1 MDKNNEFCND
11 LPLQCFLFFIFFFIS
26 ILVVILNQ
34 RDILFG
40 VDK

>member
-1 MDKNNEFCND
+1 MNFVMIYHCSV
-11 LPLQCFLFFIFFFIS
+11 FYSLFFSFS

-34 RDILFG
+34 RDTLFG

>member
-1 MDKNNEFCND
+1 MNFVMIYHYIVFYS
-11 LPLQCFLFFIFFFIS
+11 LFFFIS

-34 RDILFG
+34 RDTLFV

>member
-1 MDKNNEFCND
+1 MNFVMIYHCSV
-11 LPLQCFLFFIFFFIS
+11 FYSLFFFFIS